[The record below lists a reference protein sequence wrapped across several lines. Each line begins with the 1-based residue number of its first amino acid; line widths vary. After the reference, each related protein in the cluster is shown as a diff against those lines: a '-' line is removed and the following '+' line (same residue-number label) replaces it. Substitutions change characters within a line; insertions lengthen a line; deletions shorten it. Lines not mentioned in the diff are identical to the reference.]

1 MDTSG
6 GIRLQAADPDAL
18 YADRQDLGKARDA
31 AAIWADRLQKNP
43 RDFEAAWKLA
53 RARYWLGGHAPDA
66 ERKVILEDGIK
77 AARMAVAMNPDKPDG
92 HFWIAANMGAL
103 AESFGMRQGLKY
115 RGDIKDELLIVLKL
129 DPAFQQGSA
138 DRALGRWYFKVP
150 GLFGGSNK
158 KSEEHLRKSLS
169 YNPNSSASHFFL
181 AETLID
187 MNRKDEARSELAK
200 IIDGPTD
207 PQWAPEDREFKEK
220 ARNLLSTLAPDGCE
234 PSSAGVFST
243 HFIRIQAGRLGGCL
257 PRMPNEFDAL
267 QGEEAA

>member
-1 MDTSG
+1 MPSAPGIHGIDAAA
-6 GIRLQAADPDAL
+6 GIRLQAGDPDAL
-18 YADRQDLGKARDA
+18 YANRHDLGKAREA

-43 RDFEAAWKLA
+43 RDFESARKLA
-53 RARYWLGGHAPDA
+53 RARYWLGGHAPEA
-66 ERKVILEDGIK
+66 ERKAILEDGIK
-77 AARMAVAMNPDKPDG
+77 AARMAVAISPDKPEG

-158 KSEEHLRKSLS
+158 KSEEHLRKSLT
-169 YNPNSSASHFFL
+169 YNPNSTASHFFL

-187 MNRKDEARSELAK
+187 MNRKEEARSELAK
-200 IIDGPTD
+200 VVDGPVD
-207 PQWAPEDREFKEK
+207 PEWAPEDREFKEK
-220 ARNLLSTLAPDGCE
+220 ARHLLSTLK
-234 PSSAGVFST
+234 
-243 HFIRIQAGRLGGCL
+243 
-257 PRMPNEFDAL
+257 
-267 QGEEAA
+267 